1 MRCRKGEPSRERRS
15 RVRFRSVSSA
25 PAVLVEA
32 IRKAAPAGIW
42 SAGVKLSRADAVAVE
57 SQSDEEVVLRVKA
70 PGRPVAPTVVLLPGE
85 LDWDCD
91 CAGRVRPCEHIVAAA
106 ISLSQAG
113 QSGGG
118 TLPTAA
124 ATWARIA
131 YRFARG
137 DGGLRLTRVLVRG
150 DGAGSMTEAPLDVT
164 LSVFRNRP
172 EAADLHLEESDLRA
186 DLLLETGARA
196 VLPPT
201 KLDALLAVLIGAR
214 QVTLDGR
221 PVVIAE
227 ELLRPRAV
235 VAERQGSP
243 KDDAANGA
251 AAFDRGAN
259 RVGGRGEGGDLLITI
274 MRDPRITEVI
284 APGVA
289 LAGDAIHRLAE
300 LELTGA
306 YLQHLPQVRVVPPAG
321 MGELATKILPEL
333 ANRMLVE
340 VRTRRVP
347 PIVRD
352 VPPRMVLKLEQ
363 VGAGLNVLPTLVYG
377 QPATVRIDDG
387 RMTHLGGAVPV
398 RDEVA
403 ERRLVTKLRDE
414 LNLIP
419 GRRATFEGADAAQF
433 ADKLRRWRGDM
444 VGDAA
449 RLVGGKARLVP
460 QLNVDARPS
469 SPGGVP
475 DVRFTL
481 TFKVEGAE
489 PLPGGKRDQTAT
501 VDAAA
506 VLRAWQEGFGL
517 VPLDGG
523 GWASLPKDFLAKH
536 GQHLSDLMAAR
547 AADGRVANHA
557 LPALA
562 ALCAHLEHPAPPG
575 LDRLATLAAGFERLP
590 PAPLPAD
597 LTATLRPY
605 QRQAAD
611 WLAFLRSAGLGGIL
625 ADDMGL
631 GKTLEALCAVTAPA
645 LIVCPTSV
653 LANWR
658 SEIARFRPGLK
669 VSLYHGPGRQLDDKA
684 DVTLT
689 SYAILRLDAERLTAR
704 SWATVILDEAQA
716 IKNPDSQAARA
727 AYALSA
733 ELRIALTGT
742 PLENR
747 LEELWSLTHFTNR
760 GLLGGR
766 RAFDDRYGRPIAEG
780 ESGAAQAL
788 RDRLRPFLL
797 RRLKREVAPELPPRT
812 DAVLR
817 ITLDERERGI
827 YDAVR
832 AASRAEV
839 VALLDGGGSVL
850 AALEALLRLRQA
862 ACHPALVPG
871 QQAASSSK
879 VEALMEAL
887 TNAAA
892 DGHKAL
898 VFSQW
903 TSLLDLIEPALQAAE
918 IPFVR
923 LDGSTRD
930 RGAVVERF
938 QGTGDPG
945 QAGETDETGKTDPGG
960 KVGKVGNGGLPDP
973 SVMLLSLKAGGVG
986 LNLTAADHVF
996 LLDPWWNPATEDQ
1009 AADRAHR
1016 IGQDR
1021 PVMVYRLVAVDTVE
1035 ERILSLQEH
1044 KRRLAE
1050 AALGAGE
1057 AGGGLTRQDLLALL
1071 E

>member
-1 MRCRKGEPSRERRS
+1 MPPLIDT
-15 RVRFRSVSSA
+15 SA
-25 PAVLVEA
+25 TALVNA

-42 SAGVKLSRADAVAVE
+42 SAGVKLSRADAVALE
-57 SQSDEEVVLRVKA
+57 SQSADEVVLRVRA

-91 CAGRVRPCEHIVAAA
+91 CSGRVRPCEHIVAAA
-106 ISLSQAG
+106 LLLGQAG
-113 QSGGG
+113 
-118 TLPTAA
+118 TTEAVLPTAA
-124 ATWARIA
+124 ATWAQIA
-131 YRFARG
+131 YRFSRA
-137 DGGLRLTRVLVRG
+137 DGGLRLKRVVVRSDESGHLVE
-150 DGAGSMTEAPLDVT
+150 TPLEVT
-164 LSVFRNRP
+164 LSILRNRV

-186 DLLLETGARA
+186 DLLLESGARG

-201 KLDALLAVLIGAR
+201 KLDALLVVLVGAR

-235 VAERQGSP
+235 VA
-243 KDDAANGA
+243 
-251 AAFDRGAN
+251 DRP
-259 RVGGRGEGGDLLITI
+259 GGTGGDVQITI
-274 MRDPRITEVI
+274 TRDPRVSEVI
-284 APGVA
+284 APGVV
-289 LAGDAIHRLAE
+289 LATGDEIHRLAE
-300 LELTGA
+300 IDLTGA
-306 YLQHLPQVRVVPPAG
+306 YLQHLPQVRQVPASG
-321 MGELATKILPEL
+321 VGELATKILPEL

-352 VPPRMVLKLEQ
+352 VPPRIVLKLEQ
-363 VGAGLNVLPTLVYG
+363 VGSGLSVLPTLVYG
-377 QPATVRIDDG
+377 QPPTVRIDDG

-403 ERRLVTKLRDE
+403 ERRLTAKLRDE

-419 GRRATFEGADAAQF
+419 GRRATFEGGDAAQL
-433 ADKLRRWRGDM
+433 AEKLRRWRGDLS
-444 VGDAA
+444 GDAA
-449 RLVGGKARLVP
+449 RLVGGKTRLIP
-460 QLNVDARPS
+460 QLSVETRNPS
-469 SPGGVP
+469 AAGVP

-481 TFKVEGAE
+481 TFRVEGAVAT
-489 PLPGGKRDQTAT
+489 GGKPGAAS
-501 VDAAA
+501 VDAET
-506 VLRAWQEGFGL
+506 VLRAWQGSDGEGGGFGL

-523 GWASLPKDFLAKH
+523 GWASLPQDFLAKA
-536 GQHLSDLMAAR
+536 GQHLADLMAAR
-547 AADGRVANHA
+547 AADGRLGNHA

-562 ALCAHLEHPAPPG
+562 ALCAHLEQPPPPG
-575 LDRLATLAAGFERLP
+575 LDRLATLAAGFERIP
-590 PAPLPAD
+590 PAPLPGD

-631 GKTLEALCAVTAPA
+631 GKTIEALCAVTAPA

-653 LANWR
+653 LANW
-658 SEIARFRPGLK
+658 SAEIARFRPGLK
-669 VSLYHGPGRQLDDKA
+669 VSLYHGPGRRLEERA

-727 AYALSA
+727 AYGLNA
-733 ELRIALTGT
+733 ELRLALTGT

-747 LEELWSLTHFTNR
+747 LEELWSLAHFTNR

-766 RAFDDRYGRPIAEG
+766 RAFEDRYGRAIADG
-780 ESGAAQAL
+780 EPGAAQRL

-797 RRLKREVAPELPPRT
+797 RRMKRDVAPELPART

-817 ITLDERERGI
+817 IALDERERGI

-839 VALLDGGGSVL
+839 VALMDGGGSVL

-871 QQAASSSK
+871 QQANTSSK
-879 VEALMEAL
+879 VEALLEAL

-903 TSLLDLIEPALQAAE
+903 TSMLDLIEPALKEAE

-930 RGAVVERF
+930 RGAVVAEF
-938 QGTGDPG
+938 QSSSGDSP
-945 QAGETDETGKTDPGG
+945 P
-960 KVGKVGNGGLPDP
+960 
-973 SVMLLSLKAGGVG
+973 VMLLSLKAGGVG

-996 LLDPWWNPATEDQ
+996 LCDPWWNPATEDQ

-1035 ERILSLQEH
+1035 ERILALQER
-1044 KRRLAE
+1044 KRALAE
-1050 AALGAGE
+1050 AALG
-1057 AGGGLTRQDLLALL
+1057 GGGQGEGGQAAGALSRQDLLGLL

>member
-1 MRCRKGEPSRERRS
+1 
-15 RVRFRSVSSA
+15 
-25 PAVLVEA
+25 
-32 IRKAAPAGIW
+32 
-42 SAGVKLSRADAVAVE
+42 
-57 SQSDEEVVLRVKA
+57 
-70 PGRPVAPTVVLLPGE
+70 
-85 LDWDCD
+85 
-91 CAGRVRPCEHIVAAA
+91 
-106 ISLSQAG
+106 
-113 QSGGG
+113 
-118 TLPTAA
+118 
-124 ATWARIA
+124 
-131 YRFARG
+131 
-137 DGGLRLTRVLVRG
+137 
-150 DGAGSMTEAPLDVT
+150 
-164 LSVFRNRP
+164 
-172 EAADLHLEESDLRA
+172 
-186 DLLLETGARA
+186 
-196 VLPPT
+196 
-201 KLDALLAVLIGAR
+201 
-214 QVTLDGR
+214 
-221 PVVIAE
+221 
-227 ELLRPRAV
+227 
-235 VAERQGSP
+235 
-243 KDDAANGA
+243 
-251 AAFDRGAN
+251 
-259 RVGGRGEGGDLLITI
+259 
-274 MRDPRITEVI
+274 
-284 APGVA
+284 
-289 LAGDAIHRLAE
+289 
-300 LELTGA
+300 
-306 YLQHLPQVRVVPPAG
+306 
-321 MGELATKILPEL
+321 
-333 ANRMLVE
+333 
-340 VRTRRVP
+340 
-347 PIVRD
+347 
-352 VPPRMVLKLEQ
+352 
-363 VGAGLNVLPTLVYG
+363 
-377 QPATVRIDDG
+377 
-387 RMTHLGGAVPV
+387 
-398 RDEVA
+398 
-403 ERRLVTKLRDE
+403 
-414 LNLIP
+414 
-419 GRRATFEGADAAQF
+419 
-433 ADKLRRWRGDM
+433 
-444 VGDAA
+444 
-449 RLVGGKARLVP
+449 
-460 QLNVDARPS
+460 
-469 SPGGVP
+469 
-475 DVRFTL
+475 
-481 TFKVEGAE
+481 
-489 PLPGGKRDQTAT
+489 
-501 VDAAA
+501 
-506 VLRAWQEGFGL
+506 
-517 VPLDGG
+517 
-523 GWASLPKDFLAKH
+523 
-536 GQHLSDLMAAR
+536 MAAR

-669 VSLYHGPGRQLDDKA
+669 VSLYHGPGRQLDEKA

-733 ELRIALTGT
+733 DLRIALTGT

-871 QQAASSSK
+871 QQAA
-879 VEALMEAL
+879 
-887 TNAAA
+887 T
-892 DGHKAL
+892 L
-898 VFSQW
+898 VQGRS
-903 TSLLDLIEPALQAAE
+903 
-918 IPFVR
+918 
-923 LDGSTRD
+923 LDGGADQRRRRRAQGAGVLAVDVAAGSD
-930 RGAVVERF
+930 RAGAA
-938 QGTGDPG
+938 GGGDPVRAPRRIDARSRRG
-945 QAGETDETGKTDPGG
+945 GGPFSGDGDPANRRAKPDAGP
-960 KVGKVGNGGLPDP
+960 P
-973 SVMLLSLKAGGVG
+973 VMLLSLKAGGVG

-1050 AALGAGE
+1050 AALGRRWRRA
-1057 AGGGLTRQDLLALL
+1057 AA
-1071 E
+1071 